1 MKYPLGLT
9 LPVVVLVAAACGSQ
23 SPTPVSGTMSVLDV
37 LGGDEIS
44 LEGYDRALAP
54 RPFVFPRDHSAHP
67 EFRSEWWYLTGVL
80 RAEQAGDP
88 RTGTPE
94 DGALGRVIA
103 GGEQGRL
110 FGYQL
115 TFFRTSMAPQ
125 PRGGSSA
132 WGTTQAWMA
141 HLTVSDVGAQR
152 FVAAERFSRGGP
164 LGLAGNRGA
173 PFRVWLDD
181 WSIHGQEQ
189 ERSARDAAAPMVE
202 GLPDPKLESDAQSS
216 QRGDAPFLPVRVR
229 AAHEMPDGERISI
242 DLRLDSS
249 AAPVLH
255 GDRGHSRKGD
265 QPGNASYYYSMPRII
280 TGGVLEIAGES
291 HAVAGASWLDREW
304 SSGTLEPGL
313 AGWDWFG
320 LRLDDGRDLM
330 IYLLRLQDGGVHS
343 ASGGTLVQADGRSV
357 RLTADDI
364 RVEQTAAWTSP
375 SGVRY
380 PSAWNVDVLLPG
392 EDLRGLEIRP
402 LIADQELRLAF
413 RYWEGIVQ
421 VLQIR
426 QLGQVSRDDNFVGTG
441 YVELTGY

>member
-1 MKYPLGLT
+1 
-9 LPVVVLVAAACGSQ
+9 
-23 SPTPVSGTMSVLDV
+23 
-37 LGGDEIS
+37 
-44 LEGYDRALAP
+44 
-54 RPFVFPRDHSAHP
+54 
-67 EFRSEWWYLTGVL
+67 
-80 RAEQAGDP
+80 
-88 RTGTPE
+88 
-94 DGALGRVIA
+94 
-103 GGEQGRL
+103 
-110 FGYQL
+110 
-115 TFFRTSMAPQ
+115 
-125 PRGGSSA
+125 
-132 WGTTQAWMA
+132 
-141 HLTVSDVGAQR
+141 
-152 FVAAERFSRGGP
+152 
-164 LGLAGNRGA
+164 
-173 PFRVWLDD
+173 
-181 WSIHGQEQ
+181 
-189 ERSARDAAAPMVE
+189 
-202 GLPDPKLESDAQSS
+202 
-216 QRGDAPFLPVRVR
+216 
-229 AAHEMPDGERISI
+229 MPDGERISI

-357 RLTADDI
+357 RLTVDDI

-375 SGVRY
+375 AGVRY

-413 RYWEGIVQ
+413 RYWEGIVR

-426 QLGQVSRDDNFVGTG
+426 PARPGEPRRQLCRHRLRRADGLLAPRRRIG
-441 YVELTGY
+441 VELRVVRLGPGGLPQ